1 MSSKYLRYF
10 NIDIFNLANKDY
22 QYEFEFDEQLFA
34 AFSDTPFQKGKG
46 VCKVALK
53 KSETMMVLTFD
64 IVGSVALICDRS
76 LEEFDYPLDFE
87 EKMILK
93 FGEEDVEVSESMAII
108 HRDSQQINMGQFIYE
123 FIMLDIPMKKLHPKF
138 KKDEEDDDEEDD
150 SLIYSSDDSD
160 EEDDDESNDND
171 PRWDILKKLK

>member
-10 NIDIFNLANKDY
+10 DIDIFNLANKDY
-22 QYEFEFDEQLFA
+22 QYEFEFDQQLFA
-34 AFSDTPFQKGKG
+34 AFSDNPFQKGKG
-46 VCKVALK
+46 VCKVALL
-53 KSETMMVLTFD
+53 KSEMMIVLTFD
-64 IVGSVALICDRS
+64 IIGSVELICDRS
-76 LEEFDYPLDFE
+76 LEEFDYQLNFE

-108 HRDSQQINMGQFIYE
+108 HKDTQKINMGHFIYE

-138 KKDEEDDDEEDD
+138 EEDEEKDEEDE
-150 SLIYSSDDSD
+150 SLIYSSEDSD
-160 EEDDDESNDND
+160 EDNDDENNDSD

>member
-10 NIDIFNLANKDY
+10 DIDIFNLTNKDY

-34 AFSDTPFQKGKG
+34 AFSDSPFQKGKG
-46 VCKVALK
+46 ECKVALK
-53 KSETMMVLTFD
+53 KSETMIVLTFD
-64 IVGSVALICDRS
+64 VVGTVGLVCDRS
-76 LEEFDYPLDFE
+76 LEEFDYQLDFE

-108 HRDSQQINMGQFIYE
+108 HRDTQQINIGQFIYE

-138 KKDEEDDDEEDD
+138 EEDEEDDEENE
-150 SLIYSSDDSD
+150 SLIYSSDDSN
-160 EEDDDESNDND
+160 EDDDDDNNEND

>member
-10 NIDIFNLANKDY
+10 DIDIFNLANKDY
-22 QYEFEFDEQLFA
+22 QYEFEFNEQLFA
-34 AFSDTPFQKGKG
+34 AFSDSPFQNGSG
-46 VCKVALK
+46 TAKVALR
-53 KSETMMVLTFD
+53 KSETMIVLTFD
-64 IVGSVALICDRS
+64 IVGSVELICDRS

-93 FGEEDVEVSESMAII
+93 FGDEDIEVSESMAII
-108 HRDSQQINMGQFIYE
+108 HRDTQKVNVGQFIYE

-138 KKDEEDDDEEDD
+138 EEEEDEEEEEE
-150 SLIYSSDDSD
+150 SLIYSSEEADD
-160 EEDDDESNDND
+160 EDDDEDDEND